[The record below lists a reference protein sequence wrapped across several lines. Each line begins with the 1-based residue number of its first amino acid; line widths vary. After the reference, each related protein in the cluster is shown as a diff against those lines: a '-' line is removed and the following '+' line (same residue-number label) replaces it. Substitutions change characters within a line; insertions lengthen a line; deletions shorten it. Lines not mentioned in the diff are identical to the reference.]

1 MMEERLDRVM
11 GEIEADMAEK
21 KAQGQTVTDGVECAG
36 YLARVFEALSPMM
49 SVALWHHP
57 LVNNYLEFSFRSDV
71 QPEYDFEVLIHKR
84 GHSYPPIEEQ
94 PA

>member
-1 MMEERLDRVM
+1 MTEERLDQVM
-11 GEIEADMAEK
+11 VEIAAEMDEK
-21 KAQGQTVTDGVECAG
+21 KAQGQTMADGVECAG
-36 YLARVFEALSPMM
+36 YLARLLEVLSPMM

-57 LVNNYLEFSFRSDV
+57 LAKNYLEFSFRSDA

-84 GHSYPPIEEQ
+84 GHSYPPKEEE